1 MEFLNR
7 QEELRRLDHALQRRG
22 FAVLW
27 GRRRVGKS
35 RLLLE
40 WCRRCG
46 GTYMVADR
54 SVPAVQRRYLAI
66 AMAERFPGF
75 DTVEYPNWRSFFDRV
90 GAEADRVNWHGPLV
104 LDELPYLIAADPTLP
119 GVLQN
124 WIDAMTGRLCVVV
137 SGSSVRMM
145 HGAVL
150 DAGAPL
156 YGRAVEAFAVRPL
169 RPGWLAAV
177 FGAGAPRELVSLYAL
192 LGGLPRYWELAEG
205 LGAAAN
211 RPAIRN
217 GLLADALVL
226 DPRSPLHNEPER
238 LLLEETPPAA
248 ALRPLLDAVGSGT
261 HRVSEIAGRL
271 GRPASSLS
279 RPLAALVEMSLLR
292 RETPFG
298 SPPGSGKRVLYRIDD
313 AFLHLWFRVVAP
325 RRAMFAEAPRETRI
339 GLWHR
344 QRAHLEAAAWEEL
357 CRLAIP
363 TLHRH
368 DTPLGRLG
376 PWEPAQRHWSGRGPE
391 IDVVARSADGRRL
404 LLGEAKW
411 SVAGRIAA
419 APGPRPDASA
429 LPGAQGCEVVLARFV
444 PAASTGFDER
454 TGTHLVDA
462 GGVLRALR

>member
-7 QEELRRLDHALQRRG
+7 EEELRRLDHALQRRG

-40 WCRRCG
+40 WCRRCD
-46 GTYMVADR
+46 GTYTVADR

-75 DTVEYPNWRSFFDRV
+75 DAVEYPNWRSFFDRV
-90 GAEADRVNWHGPLV
+90 GAEAVRVNWHGPLV
-104 LDELPYLIAADPTLP
+104 LDELPYLIAADATLP

-211 RPAIRN
+211 QPAIRN
-217 GLLADALVL
+217 GRLADALVL

-238 LLLEETPPAA
+238 LLLGETPPAA
-248 ALRPLLDAVGSGT
+248 ALRPLLDAVGSG
-261 HRVSEIAGRL
+261 RGRIW
-271 GRPASSLS
+271 R
-279 RPLAALVEMSLLR
+279 LR
-292 RETPFG
+292 RGNSCAVWRFPRCTVTTLRWGAWGLGNRRNAIGVAVGRKSMSWRVRRTVGGCFSAKPNG
-298 SPPGSGKRVLYRIDD
+298 PLPGTS
-313 AFLHLWFRVVAP
+313 P
-325 RRAMFAEAPRETRI
+325 RRPDPAP
-339 GLWHR
+339 
-344 QRAHLEAAAWEEL
+344 
-357 CRLAIP
+357 
-363 TLHRH
+363 
-368 DTPLGRLG
+368 RLG
-376 PWEPAQRHWSGRGPE
+376 PCRGRE
-391 IDVVARSADGRRL
+391 AAR
-404 LLGEAKW
+404 
-411 SVAGRIAA
+411 
-419 APGPRPDASA
+419 
-429 LPGAQGCEVVLARFV
+429 
-444 PAASTGFDER
+444 
-454 TGTHLVDA
+454 
-462 GGVLRALR
+462 